1 MLRDA
6 LDHYNQ
12 QKDEVN
18 QDDTLPA
25 AAAKL
30 TLTKRSDKADELLN
44 AFDVASSVE
53 SIQSS
58 TPIPTLKST
67 PAAAAKLTLTKRSD
81 KANELL
87 NAFDVASSV
96 GVESIQS
103 TPIPTSKSSTQIQ
116 DHGEDHGD
124 DHVEDQMIGL
134 GVQST
139 QSSTPISTS
148 PAREHG
154 NDQQVDH
161 GEDHEDDHV
170 HDGELPK
177 DWHYDDDFFGDAYDA
192 YEDSETDD
200 DDDNGGVSP
209 ETITTTEA
217 GETTP
222 GISEVTNL
230 LRLFNFVQLSL
241 IFVSG
246 I

>member
-1 MLRDA
+1 MGFNSFVFFRSLLRDA

-44 AFDVASSVE
+44 AFDVASSV
-53 SIQSS
+53 
-58 TPIPTLKST
+58 
-67 PAAAAKLTLTKRSD
+67 
-81 KANELL
+81 
-87 NAFDVASSV
+87 
-96 GVESIQS
+96 GVESIQSS

-124 DHVEDQMIGL
+124 DHVGDQMIGL
-134 GVQST
+134 GVQS
-139 QSSTPISTS
+139 SSTAMSTLK
-148 PAREHG
+148 
-154 NDQQVDH
+154 VDH
-161 GEDHEDDHV
+161 GDDHQDDHV

-192 YEDSETDD
+192 YEDSET

>member
-58 TPIPTLKST
+58 TPIPT
-67 PAAAAKLTLTKRSD
+67 
-81 KANELL
+81 
-87 NAFDVASSV
+87 
-96 GVESIQS
+96 
-103 TPIPTSKSSTQIQ
+103 SKGSTQIQ
-116 DHGEDHGD
+116 DHGDDHGD
-124 DHVEDQMIGL
+124 DHVGDQMIGL

-200 DDDNGGVSP
+200 DNGGVSP

-230 LRLFNFVQLSL
+230 QRFFNFVQVSL

>member
-58 TPIPTLKST
+58 TPIPT
-67 PAAAAKLTLTKRSD
+67 
-81 KANELL
+81 
-87 NAFDVASSV
+87 
-96 GVESIQS
+96 
-103 TPIPTSKSSTQIQ
+103 SKSSTQMQ

-124 DHVEDQMIGL
+124 DHVGDQMIGL
-134 GVQST
+134 GVQS
-139 QSSTPISTS
+139 SSTAMSTLK
-148 PAREHG
+148 
-154 NDQQVDH
+154 VDH
-161 GEDHEDDHV
+161 GDDHQDDHV

-192 YEDSETDD
+192 YEDSET

>member
-1 MLRDA
+1 MLWDA

-12 QKDEVN
+12 QKDEVD
-18 QDDTLPA
+18 QHDTLPA

-58 TPIPTLKST
+58 TPIPT
-67 PAAAAKLTLTKRSD
+67 
-81 KANELL
+81 
-87 NAFDVASSV
+87 
-96 GVESIQS
+96 
-103 TPIPTSKSSTQIQ
+103 SKSSTQIQ
-116 DHGEDHGD
+116 DHGDDHGD
-124 DHVEDQMIGL
+124 DHVGDQMIGL
-134 GVQST
+134 EVQS
-139 QSSTPISTS
+139 SSTAMSTLKSTS
-148 PAREHG
+148 PAQEHG
-154 NDQQVDH
+154 NEQQVDH
-161 GEDHEDDHV
+161 GDDHQDDHV

-222 GISEVTNL
+222 GISEVTK
-230 LRLFNFVQLSL
+230 
-241 IFVSG
+241 
-246 I
+246 

>member
-58 TPIPTLKST
+58 TPIPT
-67 PAAAAKLTLTKRSD
+67 
-81 KANELL
+81 
-87 NAFDVASSV
+87 
-96 GVESIQS
+96 
-103 TPIPTSKSSTQIQ
+103 SKSSTQIQ
-116 DHGEDHGD
+116 DHGD
-124 DHVEDQMIGL
+124 DHVGDKMIGL

-209 ETITTTEA
+209 ETITTTEP

-222 GISEVTNL
+222 GISEVTDL
-230 LRLFNFVQLSL
+230 LRLFNFVQLCL

>member
-30 TLTKRSDKADELLN
+30 TLTKRSDMANELLN
-44 AFDVASSVE
+44 ASSVGIE

-58 TPIPTLKST
+58 TPIPMPK
-67 PAAAAKLTLTKRSD
+67 
-81 KANELL
+81 N
-87 NAFDVASSV
+87 
-96 GVESIQS
+96 SIQV
-103 TPIPTSKSSTQIQ
+103 Q

-124 DHVEDQMIGL
+124 D
-134 GVQST
+134 
-139 QSSTPISTS
+139 QSSTPTSTLKSTS
-148 PAREHG
+148 PAQEHG

-161 GEDHEDDHV
+161 GDDHEDDHI
-170 HDGELPK
+170 HSGELPK
-177 DWHYDDDFFGDAYDA
+177 VWHYYNDFFGDAYDA

-200 DDDNGGVSP
+200 DNGGVSP
-209 ETITTTEA
+209 ETITTTET
-217 GETTP
+217 GETIP
-222 GISEVTNL
+222 GISEVANL
-230 LRLFNFVQLSL
+230 LRLFNFVQLCL

>member
-44 AFDVASSVE
+44 AFDVASSV
-53 SIQSS
+53 
-58 TPIPTLKST
+58 
-67 PAAAAKLTLTKRSD
+67 
-81 KANELL
+81 
-87 NAFDVASSV
+87 
-96 GVESIQS
+96 GVESIQTS
-103 TPIPTSKSSTQIQ
+103 TLIPMGKSSSQIQ

-124 DHVEDQMIGL
+124 DHVGDQMIGL
-134 GVQST
+134 GVQS
-139 QSSTPISTS
+139 SSTPMSTLKSTS
-148 PAREHG
+148 PAQEHG
-154 NDQQVDH
+154 NEQQVDH
-161 GEDHEDDHV
+161 GDDHQDDHV

-200 DDDNGGVSP
+200 DNGGVSP

-222 GISEVTNL
+222 GISEVTDL
-230 LRLFNFVQLSL
+230 LRLFNFVQLCL

>member
-1 MLRDA
+1 MGFNSFVFFRSLLRDA
-6 LDHYNQ
+6 LDNYNK

-30 TLTKRSDKADELLN
+30 TLTKRSDKAD
-44 AFDVASSVE
+44 
-53 SIQSS
+53 
-58 TPIPTLKST
+58 
-67 PAAAAKLTLTKRSD
+67 
-81 KANELL
+81 ELL

-200 DDDNGGVSP
+200 DNGGVSP